1 MAFSAAGL
9 NCIAVGP
16 TKLYIYN
23 TTDTLTSTTI
33 KASTDGFCTD
43 NCPGM
48 LAGDIVLIGHG
59 TNSLLGGI
67 RITAIAD
74 TTCTYV
80 ERADLAV

>member
-1 MAFSAAGL
+1 MAFAAAGL

-23 TTDTLTSTTI
+23 TADTLTS
-33 KASTDGFCTD
+33 ASIVAATDGFCTD

-48 LAGDIVLIGHG
+48 SAGDIILIGDD
-59 TNSLLGGI
+59 TNSLLKTI
-67 RITAIAD
+67 RITGIAA

-80 ERADLAV
+80 ERADLA

>member
-23 TTDTLTSTTI
+23 TTDTISGATLLTTFNTT
-33 KASTDGFCTD
+33 

-48 LAGDIVLIGHG
+48 DVGDVIIAAHD
-59 TNSLLGGI
+59 TNAVDLI
-67 RITAIAD
+67 RITAIDA
-74 TTCTYV
+74 TSCV
-80 ERADLAV
+80 AASASSIV

>member
-1 MAFSAAGL
+1 MAFAAAGL

-23 TTDTLTSTTI
+23 TATSI
-33 KASTDGFCTD
+33 SAASVVLETEGFCTN

-48 LAGDIVLIGHG
+48 SAGDVIILAHN
-59 TNSLLGGI
+59 TSAALGLI
-67 RITAIAD
+67 RITAITA

-80 ERADLAV
+80 NYAALS

>member
-23 TTDTLTSTTI
+23 TTDTLAGSTLL
-33 KASTDGFCTD
+33 STFNTT

-48 LAGDIVLIGHG
+48 DAGDVIIVAHN
-59 TNSLLGGI
+59 TNALVDLI
-67 RITAIAD
+67 RITAIDA
-74 TTCTYV
+74 TSCV
-80 ERADLAV
+80 AASASSIV